1 MYILL
6 STPNDFKQGCI
17 QHNQMLLLTVR
28 FTSLNTFPSLVS
40 SFGLCLRSP
49 KTWTQRS
56 GNTYIT
62 YLWLLSLFLR
72 PHSLLMICANHPQ
85 CCCNGE
91 MLMDKDIHTQIWIHT
106 WLLSVPCYMRT
117 HKGRLITFFQIYI
130 SKYKVI
136 TSLWLY
142 ISLNIASSHEVFH
155 LLKDMV

>member
-1 MYILL
+1 MKQHCSEESTKLLSSLNPPPKNGKIFQFKELFVVHVVFVFFKCQDHYDFNHTNHCFHMYILL

-28 FTSLNTFPSLVS
+28 FTSLNTITSLVS

-91 MLMDKDIHTQIWIHT
+91 MLMDKDIHTHI
-106 WLLSVPCYMRT
+106 
-117 HKGRLITFFQIYI
+117 
-130 SKYKVI
+130 
-136 TSLWLY
+136 
-142 ISLNIASSHEVFH
+142 
-155 LLKDMV
+155 